1 MLSALVLRVNG
12 SEMSMAATILA
23 LPMPTST
30 DLVYVFSSRSHVAYA
45 RDILNV
51 TCLPCEIVYLFRYY
65 YKFVPTALR
74 ESATLRLA
82 IAGKEAIIV
91 FADIVEGGAGREY
104 HFVPIRRARL
114 LEPTIVGSVVYV
126 PFQLKEFIDLGR
138 DVSSQV
144 KSDEEIKAL
153 PEVPRFSA
161 DPKES
166 GSFIFV
172 APCIDSLSGTP
183 RPTDDDS
190 QQRAWESIVERL
202 SRTASFKFST
212 FYRIRSVKTGSKT
225 LRPLIV
231 GTASEYP
238 LSGNQ
243 TVSITLS
250 FFHSRNPII
259 ERRKL
264 KLVANLDLFSGD
276 VDREIAADLPYNDV
290 TVRLL
295 ARRTLERQLTSV
307 SFAPKPWSPNP
318 QEMRSMNQA
327 LDVKGPG
334 EMTLEVLQKQ
344 REDLEQQFASGTF
357 IAPFPEIV
365 IKLGI
370 PWPTVV
376 IVAVLFLL
384 ANIGLAANTEW
395 VSALGVALSIN
406 VLQQFPGTWAV
417 FMRTGGALAFLLATV
432 YVFRRLPIK

>member
-1 MLSALVLRVNG
+1 MP
-12 SEMSMAATILA
+12 ATILA
-23 LPMPTST
+23 SPMSTST
-30 DLVYVFSSRSHVAYA
+30 DLVYVFSSRSRVAYA
-45 RDILNV
+45 RDILNI

-65 YKFVPTALR
+65 YKFVPTPLR
-74 ESATLRLA
+74 ESAALRLA
-82 IAGKEAIIV
+82 IAGKEAVIV
-91 FADIVEGGAGREY
+91 FADIVEGEAGREY

-138 DVSSQV
+138 DVSLQV
-144 KSDEEIKAL
+144 KCDEEIKTL
-153 PEVPRFSA
+153 PDVPRFSA
-161 DPKES
+161 DPRES
-166 GSFIFV
+166 GSFIFL
-172 APCIDSLSGTP
+172 ASCIESLSGS
-183 RPTDDDS
+183 RPTDDDL

-212 FYRIRSVKTGSKT
+212 FYRIRSVKTGGKT
-225 LRPLIV
+225 LRPVIA

-238 LSGNQ
+238 LSGNE
-243 TVSITLS
+243 TLSITLS

-264 KLVANLDLFSGD
+264 KLLANDDLFSGD

-307 SFAPKPWSPNP
+307 SFAPKPWAPNP
-318 QEMRSMNQA
+318 HEMRSMNQA
-327 LDVKGPG
+327 LDVKAPD
-334 EMTLEVLQKQ
+334 ETTLEVLPAQ

-395 VSALGVALSIN
+395 VSAIGVALSIN
-406 VLQQFPGTWAV
+406 ALQQFPGTWAV

>member
-1 MLSALVLRVNG
+1 MP
-12 SEMSMAATILA
+12 ATILA
-23 LPMPTST
+23 SPMSTST
-30 DLVYVFSSRSHVAYA
+30 DLVYVFSSRSRVAYA

-51 TCLPCEIVYLFRYY
+51 TCLPCDIVYLFRYY
-65 YKFVPTALR
+65 YKFVPTPLR
-74 ESATLRLA
+74 ESAALRLA
-82 IAGKEAIIV
+82 IAGKEAVIV
-91 FADIVEGGAGREY
+91 FADIVEGESGREY
-104 HFVPIRRARL
+104 HFVPIRRAQL

-138 DVSSQV
+138 DVSLQV
-144 KSDEEIKAL
+144 KCDKEIKAL
-153 PEVPRFSA
+153 PDVPRFSA
-161 DPKES
+161 DPRES
-166 GSFIFV
+166 GSFIFL
-172 APCIDSLSGTP
+172 ASCIGSLSGS
-183 RPTDDDS
+183 RPTDDDL
-190 QQRAWESIVERL
+190 QQRAWESLVERL

-212 FYRIRSVKTGSKT
+212 FYRIRSVKTGGKT

-238 LSGNQ
+238 LSGNE
-243 TVSITLS
+243 TLSITLS

-264 KLVANLDLFSGD
+264 KLVANGDLFSGD

-307 SFAPKPWSPNP
+307 SFAPKPWAPNP

-327 LDVKGPG
+327 LDVKGPD
-334 EMTLEVLQKQ
+334 ETTLEVLQKQ

-395 VSALGVALSIN
+395 VSAIGVALSIN
-406 VLQQFPGTWAV
+406 ALQQFPGTWAV